1 MCNLKK
7 LAAPTKE
14 VADLFGAL
22 DKSGNAGPG
31 EVYPGQIGLVV
42 TQQGEAR
49 TLEARTLEPMT
60 WGFPLVTADMR
71 ARAKVKGTIPRP
83 KPVNNARMDN
93 MGSPFWKRWFED
105 PKHRCLIPITEFA
118 EAAGEKGHKTRTWFN
133 LKDQPIFA
141 WAGLWR
147 DNAEWGKVYTGCM
160 TNANEAIQPYHERMP
175 VLLEKEQWQQWLTVG
190 ANQAL
195 RFATPMPAA
204 RIEVTATQELWVRS

>member
-14 VADLFGAL
+14 VADLFGAF
-22 DKSGNAGPG
+22 DNSGNAGPG

-42 TQQGEAR
+42 TQQGG
-49 TLEARTLEPMT
+49 ARTLEPMT

-71 ARAKVKGTIPRP
+71 VRAAAKGTNPRP

-93 MGSPFWKRWFED
+93 MGSSFWKRWFD
-105 PKHRCLIPITEFA
+105 NPVQRCLIPITEFA
-118 EAAGEKGHKTRTWFN
+118 EAAGEKGRKTRTWFSVR
-133 LKDQPIFA
+133 DQPIFA

-147 DNAEWGKVYTGCM
+147 DSAEWGKVYTGCM

-175 VLLEKEQWQQWLTVG
+175 VLLETEDWQQWLTVD
-190 ANQAL
+190 ADYAL
-195 RFATPMPAA
+195 RCASPMSAVRIKVTPT
-204 RIEVTATQELWVRS
+204 EELWVK

>member
-42 TQQGEAR
+42 TQQSEV
-49 TLEARTLEPMT
+49 RTLEPMT
-60 WGFPLVTADMR
+60 WGFPLVTAEMR
-71 ARAKVKGTIPRP
+71 TRAATKSSTPRP

-93 MGSPFWKRWFED
+93 MGSPFWRRWFEN
-105 PKHRCLIPITEFA
+105 PAQRCLIPITEFA
-118 EAAGEKGHKTRTWFN
+118 EAAGEKGRKTRTWFS
-133 LKDQPIFA
+133 LKGQPVFA

-147 DNAEWGKVYTGCM
+147 DSPEWGKVYTGCM
-160 TNANEAIQPYHERMP
+160 TNANEAIQPFHERMP
-175 VLLEKEQWQQWLTVG
+175 VLLEPNQWQQWLTVD
-190 ANQAL
+190 ADQAV
-195 RFATPMPAA
+195 RFADPVPAA
-204 RIEVTATQELWVRS
+204 RINVAPTQESWMR